1 MLYYA
6 AMGFYTGT
14 IRIMKHGY
22 IYIAVLKVVSG
33 FDIGSI
39 HCLGV
44 V

>member
-14 IRIMKHGY
+14 IRIMKHG